1 MEESSRMEGRVEERK
16 TMRERLVQLIRSKEK
31 E

>member
-1 MEESSRMEGRVEERK
+1 MEGRVEERK
-16 TMRERLVQLIRSKEK
+16 TMRLREVQLIRSKEK